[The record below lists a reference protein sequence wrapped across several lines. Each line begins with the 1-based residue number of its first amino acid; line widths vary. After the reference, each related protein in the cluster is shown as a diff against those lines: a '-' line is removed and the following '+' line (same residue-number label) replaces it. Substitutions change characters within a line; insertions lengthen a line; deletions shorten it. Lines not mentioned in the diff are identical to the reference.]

1 MEDQL
6 AALESEVKNRA
17 TAARSV
23 EELEALRTDIL
34 GRKGGRLSNI
44 MSGVGKITKAD
55 RAEFG
60 RRANEAKTRIEAIL
74 DHAQARLSD
83 ADLQSQLEKRYDVTF
98 PGTPPRLGSIHILR
112 RTLDDVA
119 DFFRSH
125 GFAIV
130 MGPEVETEYFNFE
143 AMNIP
148 SDHPSRDAMDTF
160 YLARENG
167 SKDPLLQTPGAT
179 APLLRTHTSPMQV
192 RAMLEYP
199 PPIAVLVPGKTYRRD
214 ALDARHAF
222 NFHQFEG
229 LQVDRGITF
238 GHLKGFVS
246 DLCRHLY
253 GKTRRTRFRPSYFQ
267 FTEPS
272 AEVDVSCPVCD
283 GGGCRTCGG
292 AGWLEMGGSG
302 MVHPNVLRAAGYD
315 PEAYTAWAFGLGIE
329 RIAMVRH
336 GIDDIRL
343 FTENDPAFLEQFA

>member
-1 MEDQL
+1 MNEPFATLEAQVEQR
-6 AALESEVKNRA
+6 AAQVCSGA
-17 TAARSV
+17 
-23 EELEALRTDIL
+23 ELEALRTDIL
-34 GRKGGRLSNI
+34 GRKGGRLSQI
-44 MSGVGKITKAD
+44 MSSVGKLPKEQ

-60 RRANEAKTRIEAIL
+60 QRANETKTKIEAYL
-74 DHAQARLSD
+74 AAAAARLAD
-83 ADLQSQLEKRYDVTF
+83 ADLQAQLARRFDVTF
-98 PGTPPRLGSIHILR
+98 PGIPPRRGSLHILR

-119 DFFRSH
+119 EFFRNR

-148 SDHPSRDAMDTF
+148 ADHPSRDAMDTF
-160 YLARENG
+160 YLESG
-167 SKDPLLQTPGAT
+167 T
-179 APLLRTHTSPMQV
+179 LLRTHTSPMQV

-199 PPIAVLVPGKTYRRD
+199 PPIAILVPGKTYRRD

-283 GGGCRTCGG
+283 GSGCRTCGG
-292 AGWLEMGGSG
+292 TGWLEMGGSG
-302 MVHPNVLRAAGYD
+302 MVHPHVLRAANYD
-315 PEAYTAWAFGLGIE
+315 PETYTGWAFGLGIE
-329 RIAMVRH
+329 RIAMVRY

-343 FTENDPAFLEQFA
+343 FTDNDPAFAEQFA

>member
-1 MEDQL
+1 MSLLKNVSDQL
-6 AALESEVKNRA
+6 AALEAEVARRAAGVRTSED
-17 TAARSV
+17 
-23 EELEALRTDIL
+23 LESLRTDVL
-34 GRKGGRLSNI
+34 GRRGGRLSAI
-44 MSGVGKITKAD
+44 MSGLAKLPKQERAD
-55 RAEFG
+55 FG
-60 RRANEAKTRIEAIL
+60 RRANEAKVRIEAEL
-74 DHAQARLSD
+74 ERAQTRLSD
-83 ADLQSQLEKRYDVTF
+83 AALQRELARRYDVTF
-98 PGTPPRLGSIHILR
+98 TSPPPRRGELHILR

-119 DFFRSH
+119 VFFRSR

-148 SDHPSRDAMDTF
+148 PDHPSRDAMDTF
-160 YLARENG
+160 YLAAQVN
-167 SKDPLLQTPGAT
+167 ST
-179 APLLRTHTSPMQV
+179 AALLRTHTSPMQV

-199 PPIAVLVPGKTYRRD
+199 PPIAILVPGKTYRRD

-246 DLCRHLY
+246 DLCRQLY

-283 GGGCRTCGG
+283 GVGCRTCGG
-292 AGWLEMGGSG
+292 VGWLEMGGSG
-302 MVHPNVLRAAGYD
+302 MVHPHVLRAAGYD
-315 PEAYTAWAFGLGIE
+315 PEAYTGWAFGLGIE
-329 RIAMVRH
+329 RIAMVRN

>member
-1 MEDQL
+1 MDDRL
-6 AALESEVKNRA
+6 AALEAEVERRA
-17 TAARSV
+17 AQVRSGAD
-23 EELEALRTDIL
+23 LESLRTDIL
-34 GRKGGRLSNI
+34 GRKGGKLSTI
-44 MSGVGKITKAD
+44 MAAVGKLPASE

-60 RRANEAKTRIEAIL
+60 RRANETKARIEARLETAHSRLADAEL
-74 DHAQARLSD
+74 DAQLTQRHD
-83 ADLQSQLEKRYDVTF
+83 ITF
-98 PGTPPRLGSIHILR
+98 PGAPARVGSLHILR

-119 DFFRSH
+119 AFFRSR
-125 GFAIV
+125 GFAIA

-143 AMNIP
+143 VMNIP
-148 SDHPSRDAMDTF
+148 ADHPSRDAMDTF
-160 YLARENG
+160 YLKSG
-167 SKDPLLQTPGAT
+167 T
-179 APLLRTHTSPMQV
+179 LLRTHTSPMQV

-199 PPIAVLVPGKTYRRD
+199 PPIAILVPGKTYRRD

-238 GHLKGFVS
+238 GHLKGFVG

-283 GGGCRTCGG
+283 GNGCRTCGG

-302 MVHPNVLRAAGYD
+302 MVHPHVLKAAGYD
-315 PEAYTAWAFGLGIE
+315 PEVYTGWAFGLGIE

>member
-1 MEDQL
+1 MERR
-6 AALESEVKNRA
+6 AAQVRDDA
-17 TAARSV
+17 D
-23 EELEALRTDIL
+23 LEALRNDVL
-34 GRKGGRLSNI
+34 SRKGGQLSAI
-44 MSGVGKITKAD
+44 MAGVGKLPAAE
-55 RAEFG
+55 RAQAG
-60 RRANEAKTRIEAIL
+60 KRANEAKARIEASFES
-74 DHAQARLSD
+74 ARTRLAN
-83 ADLQSQLEKRYDVTF
+83 ADLHDDLARRYDVSF
-98 PGTPPRLGSIHILR
+98 PGPRPRVGSLHILR

-119 DFFRSH
+119 DFFRSR

-148 SDHPSRDAMDTF
+148 ADHPARDAMDTF
-160 YLARENG
+160 YLESG
-167 SKDPLLQTPGAT
+167 T
-179 APLLRTHTSPMQV
+179 LLRTHTSPMQV
-192 RAMLEYP
+192 RSMLEHR
-199 PPIAVLVPGKTYRRD
+199 PPIAILVPGKTYRRD

-229 LQVDRGITF
+229 LQVGRGITF
-238 GHLKGFVS
+238 GHLKGFVA

-253 GKTRRTRFRPSYFQ
+253 GKDRRTRFRPSYFQ

-283 GGGCRTCGG
+283 GAGCRTCGG

-302 MVHPNVLRAAGYD
+302 MVHPHVLSAAGYD
-315 PEAYTAWAFGLGIE
+315 PETDTGWAFGLGIE

-343 FTENDPAFLEQFA
+343 FTENDPAFVEQFA

>member
-1 MEDQL
+1 MDDRL
-6 AALESEVKNRA
+6 AALEAEVASRAAQIRTTSE
-17 TAARSV
+17 
-23 EELEALRTDIL
+23 LDALRGEIL
-34 GRKGGRLSNI
+34 ARKGGRLSQI
-44 MSGVGKITKAD
+44 MASVGKLPKEQRAD
-55 RAEFG
+55 FG
-60 RRANEAKTRIEAIL
+60 RLANEAKQRIEAAL
-74 DHAQARLSD
+74 DSAQQRLSD
-83 ADLQSQLEKRYDVTF
+83 VDLNIQLEQRYDVTF
-98 PGTPPRLGSIHILR
+98 PSAPPRTGALHILR
-112 RTLDDVA
+112 QTLDEVA
-119 DFFRSH
+119 DFFRSR

-130 MGPEVETEYFNFE
+130 MGPEVETEYFSFE

-148 SDHPSRDAMDTF
+148 ADHPSRDALDTF
-160 YLARENG
+160 YIETKNG
-167 SKDPLLQTPGAT
+167 PKG
-179 APLLRTHTSPMQV
+179 PLLRDRPLLRPHTSPMQM

-199 PPIAVLVPGKTYRRD
+199 PPIAILVPGKTYRRD

-222 NFHQFEG
+222 NFNQFEG

-238 GHLKGFVS
+238 AHLKGFVR

-283 GGGCRTCGG
+283 GAGCRTCGG

-302 MVHPNVLRAAGYD
+302 MVHPHVLREAGYD
-315 PEAYTAWAFGLGIE
+315 AEHYTGWAFGLGIE

-343 FTENDPAFLEQFA
+343 FTENDPDFVEQFA

>member
-1 MEDQL
+1 MDDRL
-6 AALESEVKNRA
+6 AALEAEVKSRA
-17 TAARSV
+17 AQVHSDA
-23 EELEALRTDIL
+23 ELEALRTDIL
-34 GRKGGRLSNI
+34 GRKGGRLSAI
-44 MSGVGKITKAD
+44 MSGVGKLPASE

-60 RRANEAKTRIEAIL
+60 RRANEIKARIEAE
-74 DHAQARLSD
+74 
-83 ADLQSQLEKRYDVTF
+83 LEKAQSRLADVELEAQLAQRYDVTF
-98 PGTPPRLGSIHILR
+98 PGTPPNIGRLHILR

-119 DFFRSH
+119 AFFRSR

-148 SDHPSRDAMDTF
+148 ADHPSRDAMDTF
-160 YLARENG
+160 YI
-167 SKDPLLQTPGAT
+167 KDGGISAASSASVADSN

-192 RAMLEYP
+192 RAMLEYQ
-199 PPIAVLVPGKTYRRD
+199 PPIAILVPGRTYRRD

-222 NFHQFEG
+222 NFNQFEG

-246 DLCRHLY
+246 DLCRYLY
-253 GKTRRTRFRPSYFQ
+253 GKSRRTRFRPSYFQ

-283 GGGCRTCGG
+283 GSGCRTCGG
-292 AGWLEMGGSG
+292 VGWLEMGGSG
-302 MVHPNVLRAAGYD
+302 MVHPHVLRTAGYD
-315 PEAYTAWAFGLGIE
+315 PEVYTGWAFGLGIE

-336 GIDDIRL
+336 GIDDVRL
-343 FTENDPAFLEQFA
+343 FTENDPAFVEQFA

>member
-1 MEDQL
+1 VEDQL

-148 SDHPSRDAMDTF
+148 ADHPSRDAMDTF

-167 SKDPLLQTPGAT
+167 SKDPLLQTSS

>member
-1 MEDQL
+1 MDDQL
-6 AALESEVKNRA
+6 AALETDVQNVASKVRTLA
-17 TAARSV
+17 D
-23 EELEALRTDIL
+23 LEALQTDIL
-34 GRKGGRLSNI
+34 GRKGGRLSKI
-44 MSGVGKITKAD
+44 MSGVGKLLKED

-60 RRANEAKTRIEAIL
+60 RRANETKARIETIL
-74 DHAQARLSD
+74 DAVQKRLAD
-83 ADLQSQLEKRYDVTF
+83 ADVQSQLATRYDVTF
-98 PGTPPRLGSIHILR
+98 PGTPPRLGGLHILR

-119 DFFRSH
+119 DFFRSR

-148 SDHPSRDAMDTF
+148 ADHPSRDAMDTF
-160 YLARENG
+160 YLTRNG
-167 SKDPLLQTPGAT
+167 SKDPLLQRSSST

-199 PPIAVLVPGKTYRRD
+199 PPIAILVPGKTYRRD
-214 ALDARHAF
+214 ALDARHTF

-246 DLCRHLY
+246 DLCRYLY

-272 AEVDVSCPVCD
+272 AEVDVSCPVCN
-283 GGGCRTCGG
+283 GSGCRTCGG

-302 MVHPNVLRAAGYD
+302 MVHPRVLRSAGYD
-315 PEAYTAWAFGLGIE
+315 PEAYTGWAFGLGIE

>member
-1 MEDQL
+1 VEDRL
-6 AALESEVKNRA
+6 AALEAEVRERA
-17 TAARSV
+17 GHVRDQAA
-23 EELEALRTDIL
+23 LDALRTDIL
-34 GRKGGRLSNI
+34 GRKGGRLSQI
-44 MSGVGKITKAD
+44 MSGVGKLPAAE

-60 RRANEAKTRIEAIL
+60 RRANESKGRIEAEL
-74 DHAQARLSD
+74 EAAAGRLAD
-83 ADLQSQLEKRYDVTF
+83 AQLEQQLAQTFDVTF
-98 PGTPPRLGSIHILR
+98 PGTPPRLGRLHVLR

-119 DFFRSH
+119 DFFRSR

-148 SDHPSRDAMDTF
+148 ADHPARDALDTF
-160 YLARENG
+160 YIKGAVPQPRPGSNG
-167 SKDPLLQTPGAT
+167 GGPDAS
-179 APLLRTHTSPMQV
+179 LLRPHTSPMQV

-199 PPIAVLVPGKTYRRD
+199 PPIAILVPGTTYRRD

-222 NFHQFEG
+222 NFNQFEG

-253 GKTRRTRFRPSYFQ
+253 GKNRRTRFRPSYFQ

-283 GGGCRTCGG
+283 GDGCRTCGG
-292 AGWLEMGGSG
+292 SGWLEMGGSG
-302 MVHPNVLRAAGYD
+302 MVHPHVLRAAGYD
-315 PEAYTAWAFGLGIE
+315 PEVYSGWAFGLGIE

-343 FTENDPAFLEQFA
+343 FTENDPAFVEQFD

>member
-1 MEDQL
+1 MQSR
-6 AALESEVKNRA
+6 AAQV
-17 TAARSV
+17 RSSAD
-23 EELEALRTDIL
+23 LEALRTDIL
-34 GRKGGRLSNI
+34 GRKGGRLSQI
-44 MSGVGKITKAD
+44 MSGVGKLPPAE

-60 RRANEAKTRIEAIL
+60 RRANEIKARIEAQL
-74 DHAQARLSD
+74 DAAQSRLSD
-83 ADLQSQLEKRYDVTF
+83 ALLQAQLARRYDVTF
-98 PGTPPRLGSIHILR
+98 PGIQARTGGVHIMR

-119 DFFRSH
+119 SFFRSR

-148 SDHPSRDAMDTF
+148 ADHPARDAMDTF
-160 YLARENG
+160 YLSSG
-167 SKDPLLQTPGAT
+167 T
-179 APLLRTHTSPMQV
+179 LLRTHTSPMQV

-199 PPIAVLVPGKTYRRD
+199 PPIAILVPGTTYRRD

-283 GGGCRTCGG
+283 GSGCRTCGG

-302 MVHPNVLRAAGYD
+302 MVHPHVLRAAGYD
-315 PEAYTAWAFGLGIE
+315 PEVYSGWAFGLGIE

-343 FTENDPAFLEQFA
+343 FTENDPAFVEQFS